1 MLGSRR
7 HRLGNRRRLLR
18 GEGPGLGDA
27 GDEAL
32 GQLGGTLQGAAGV
45 GADVLEGGEGN
56 HEGEDCGPHAFPTRV
71 ATMKHTTE
79 QNAEKHQGHGAKP
92 WSHITNKLTAVVAAL
107 MALAS
112 VTAASAEEKKVTI
125 PAGTALLVKLDKA
138 VSSSD
143 KPGTKFGGVLQ
154 GDLTGDGVAAVKAGS
169 AVFGEVKEAKKAKRV
184 RGKAE
189 VTFAL
194 SQVRIDGQ
202 LVPMV
207 TQPIEDIAA
216 SSTKKTAKGAAAG
229 AAIGAIADGGDGA
242 AKGAAIGA
250 GASAV
255 KKGESAG
262 SKAGALVEFKLAAPL
277 TVTVKQ

>member
-1 MLGSRR
+1 MKITI
-7 HRLGNRRRLLR
+7 HR
-18 GEGPGLGDA
+18 
-27 GDEAL
+27 
-32 GQLGGTLQGAAGV
+32 
-45 GADVLEGGEGN
+45 
-56 HEGEDCGPHAFPTRV
+56 
-71 ATMKHTTE
+71 
-79 QNAEKHQGHGAKP
+79 NAERQQVQSAIR
-92 WSHITNKLTAVVAAL
+92 WSAITRKGTTLVAAL
-107 MALAS
+107 LALAS
-112 VTAASAEEKKVTI
+112 VTATSAEEKKVTI

-143 KPGTKFGGVLQ
+143 KPGTKFSGVLQ
-154 GDLTGDGVAAVKAGS
+154 GDLSADGVAAVKAGS
-169 AVFGEVKEAKKAKRV
+169 AVVGEVTEAKKAKRV

-194 SQVRIDGQ
+194 SQVNIGGQ
-202 LVPMV
+202 LVPIV

-229 AAIGAIADGGDGA
+229 AAVGAIADGGEGA

-262 SKAGALVEFKLAAPL
+262 SKAGDLVEFKLAAPL

>member
-1 MLGSRR
+1 MQNFFKEIVRNSQRDGTVQ
-7 HRLGNRRRLLR
+7 GNRVTRSLIGVLVVI
-18 GEGPGLGDA
+18 A
-27 GDEAL
+27 AL
-32 GQLGGTLQGAAGV
+32 GT
-45 GADVLEGGEGN
+45 
-56 HEGEDCGPHAFPTRV
+56 
-71 ATMKHTTE
+71 
-79 QNAEKHQGHGAKP
+79 
-92 WSHITNKLTAVVAAL
+92 VAASR
-107 MALAS
+107 AQ
-112 VTAASAEEKKVTI
+112 EKQITV
-125 PAGTALLVKLDKA
+125 PAGTVLLIKLDKA

-143 KPGTKFGGVLQ
+143 KPGTKFSGVLQ
-154 GDLTGDGVAAVKAGS
+154 GDLAVNGQTAVKAGS
-169 AVFGEVKEAKKAKRV
+169 PVYGEVTDAKKAKRV

-194 SQVRIDGQ
+194 SQVNINGQ
-202 LVPMV
+202 LAPIV

-262 SKAGALVEFKLAAPL
+262 SAAGALVEFKLAAPL
-277 TVTVKQ
+277 TVTIKQ